1 MSAEIKLYAPECS
14 TVRVV
19 ECSPTSWMVQLAL
32 EEKDLPYQLK
42 LLPPLTGKHASPE
55 LLAKNPRGTFPVLVD
70 GAIVVYEPFAI
81 LDYLEHAHPDPP
93 LLPEARALR
102 ALALT
107 RLHESHNLDEVAG
120 RLFSYLANT
129 RGKDLDTAAVDELA
143 AALHDELFFWE
154 YYYGMSHWAAGSELT
169 FADLAVYVHVA
180 TAVHLGLPL
189 GEHYPNLQGV
199 LRADAQPAERART
212 WPTNWK
218 TAAYTFLQG
227 DPEL

>member
-1 MSAEIKLYAPECS
+1 MTAEIKLYAPECS

-19 ECSPTSWMVQLAL
+19 EASPAAWMVQLAL

-70 GAIVVYEPFAI
+70 GSIVIYEPFAI
-81 LDYLEHAHPDPP
+81 LDYLEHAQPDPP
-93 LLPEARALR
+93 LLPETRALR

-129 RGKDLDTAAVDELA
+129 RGKDLDTTEVDELA

-154 YYYGMSHWAAGSELT
+154 YYYGMGHWAAGSELT

-180 TAVHLGLPL
+180 TAVHLGLRL
-189 GEHYPNLQGV
+189 GEHYPNLQGFYTRMRSRPSV
-199 LRADAQPAERART
+199 HNT
-212 WPTNWK
+212 WPTAWK
-218 TAAYTFLQG
+218 AIGYTFLQG
-227 DPEL
+227 EPEL

>member
-1 MSAEIKLYAPECS
+1 MI
-14 TVRVV
+14 
-19 ECSPTSWMVQLAL
+19 QLAL
-32 EEKDLPYQLK
+32 EEKDLPYQVK

-55 LLAKNPRGTFPVLVD
+55 LLTKNPRGTFPVLVD

-81 LDYLEHAHPDPP
+81 MEYLEHAQPDPP

-120 RLFSYLANT
+120 GCSRIWPT
-129 RGKDLDTAAVDELA
+129 RAARTSTPAEVDDLA

-154 YYYGMSHWAAGSELT
+154 YYYGMGHWAAGSELT

-180 TAVHLGLPL
+180 TAVHLGLRSATTIPTCRVFIR
-189 GEHYPNLQGV
+189 GCAAG
-199 LRADAQPAERART
+199 RACTARGRRPGRRSATRSCRASRSCRG
-212 WPTNWK
+212 
-218 TAAYTFLQG
+218 ASRSCRYCG
-227 DPEL
+227 GS